1 MGKKKRPEGTPVFS
15 VTLDDCDIQT
25 FSAGGPGGQHQNT
38 SNTGV
43 RIVHRASGAA
53 GTSREERS
61 QLQNKK
67 KAFARMVA
75 HPKFQAWIQVQLHG
89 RRVSAEERVAE
100 DLNPRHLLV
109 MVQHQGQWVL
119 EGRTSRVTPEDF

>member
-1 MGKKKRPEGTPVFS
+1 MGKKKRPEGTPAFS
-15 VTLDDCDIQT
+15 VTLNDCEIQT

-61 QLQNKK
+61 QYLNKK

-75 HPKFQAWIQVQLHG
+75 NPKFQAWIQEQLHG
-89 RRVSAEERVAE
+89 RHVPAEERVAE

-119 EGRTSRVTPEDF
+119 EGRTSRVTPETF